1 MDRPRVSSP
10 IPSSICARG
19 AAWPSAA
26 LVLVLVPGCAWGQ
39 RNPSI
44 TGTCSLIGQVRTD
57 QGVAVRN
64 AMVRLETPEGEMV
77 DQRPATT
84 AGQFFF
90 SDIPKG
96 DYALIVTADG
106 FETYRESVNMR
117 EGPDQLN
124 VSINLSPA
132 GKLDQ
137 IKTQAPA
144 LSDAQAPREAKS
156 EYERAVKS
164 IGSRKYGDARKHL
177 QAAVDGY
184 PCYARAQTE
193 LGLVESQQKDYKSA
207 EAAFRQSISCDAGY
221 MDAYLNLGQLLNAA
235 KRFGEAAQTLKEGLR
250 QSPSSWQFHYQAGV
264 AEYGLKHY
272 DLAQQQFE
280 AARSLGPD
288 ASAEIDV
295 KLADVYL
302 KENSFQKAYASMQEY
317 LKIQPDGPF
326 ATRIKMIMK
335 QMESSGVLQ
344 AQVPALSQQV
354 ASTSSQ

>member
-1 MDRPRVSSP
+1 
-10 IPSSICARG
+10 
-19 AAWPSAA
+19 
-26 LVLVLVPGCAWGQ
+26 
-39 RNPSI
+39 
-44 TGTCSLIGQVRTD
+44 
-57 QGVAVRN
+57 
-64 AMVRLETPEGEMV
+64 MVRVETPEGEMV

-90 SDIPKG
+90 SAIPKG
-96 DYALIVTADG
+96 VYTLIVTAEG

-132 GKLDQ
+132 GKIDQ
-137 IKTQAPA
+137 GKAQAPA

-156 EYERAVKS
+156 EYDRAVKS
-164 IGSRKYGDARKHL
+164 IGARKYGDARKHL
-177 QAAVDGY
+177 QAAVDRY
-184 PCYARAQTE
+184 PCYARAQTG

-221 MDAYLNLGQLLNAA
+221 TDAYLNLGQLLNAA
-235 KRFGEAAQTLKEGLR
+235 QRFSEAAQTLGEGLR

-272 DLAQQQFE
+272 ELAQQQLE
-280 AARSLGPD
+280 AARALNSD
-288 ASAEIDV
+288 AAAEIEV

-317 LKIQPDGPF
+317 LKRRPDGPF
-326 ATRIKMIMK
+326 ASRVRTIMK

-344 AQVPALSQQV
+344 AQAPAFPQQV
-354 ASTSSQ
+354 ASTH